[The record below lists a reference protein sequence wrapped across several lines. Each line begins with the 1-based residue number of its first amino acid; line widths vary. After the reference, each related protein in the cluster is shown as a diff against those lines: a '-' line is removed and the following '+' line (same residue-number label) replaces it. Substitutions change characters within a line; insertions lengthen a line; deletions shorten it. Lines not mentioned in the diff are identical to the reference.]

1 MLLMQSG
8 SCYATFGNCPYQA
21 DISSSNC
28 GFIRCWEENKEDSS
42 RGWKLHR
49 LCCQQDV
56 LSLHPS
62 CYFSCWTWCGS
73 LSNWQGDQQIW
84 NANGP
89 IQVPNSLGKNVT
101 IFPFFF
107 LEKIHFSSSWY
118 HFIKYMI
125 SHLEWQQF
133 FTCSCRLADL
143 VGFGVAIA
151 TGMQFVENFP
161 ERTYKSMLLPLMQED
176 KRGGIFLLWLI
187 YEFPPDETWIENK
200 TLVAKAWKTASTI

>member
-1 MLLMQSG
+1 MQSG

-73 LSNWQGDQQIW
+73 LSNWQGDHQIW

-107 LEKIHFSSSWY
+107 SGENTFQFILVSLYKIYDFSPWMTTI
-118 HFIKYMI
+118 F
-125 SHLEWQQF
+125 HLFMQ
-133 FTCSCRLADL
+133 
-143 VGFGVAIA
+143 VGWPGWVWRRNCNWHAIC
-151 TGMQFVENFP
+151 
-161 ERTYKSMLLPLMQED
+161 
-176 KRGGIFLLWLI
+176 W
-187 YEFPPDETWIENK
+187 EFPRAN
-200 TLVAKAWKTASTI
+200 L